1 MTGHQEVTRIARLQR
16 SIHGISVGGDEF
28 PRLARKHLT
37 TQHGYLFEVPA
48 RPRQDVELAVDG
60 LRSRFR
66 SLDEEVLLHV
76 DTTERSASSQKK
88 KEQSTYR
95 TKDANSAFRPF
106 QKVQFSDRVI
116 RSFYSIFYTN
126 TVDANTS
133 SELPEKRPPHFCTT
147 PRKCAGQVLELSS

>member
-88 KEQSTYR
+88 KR
-95 TKDANSAFRPF
+95 TINLSYKGCKFGFSAVSKSAVFGSRH
-106 QKVQFSDRVI
+106 
-116 RSFYSIFYTN
+116 SFI
-126 TVDANTS
+126 
-133 SELPEKRPPHFCTT
+133 L
-147 PRKCAGQVLELSS
+147 